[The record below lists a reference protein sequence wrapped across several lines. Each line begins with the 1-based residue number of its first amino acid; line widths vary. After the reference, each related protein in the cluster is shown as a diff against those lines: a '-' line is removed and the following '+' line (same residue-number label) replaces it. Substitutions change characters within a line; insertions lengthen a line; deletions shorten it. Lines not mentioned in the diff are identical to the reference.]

1 MSKVI
6 NQKYMSF
13 EEVVIESENEE
24 DYKESL
30 DIMRK
35 AGFTRIKIYDNESMT
50 MIPAKKI
57 LKNGHIVQRYKRF
70 GGYEIIES
78 KLRAELPKGVKPA
91 DRKEENK

>member
-30 DIMRK
+30 DTMRK
-35 AGFTRIKIYDNESMT
+35 AG
-50 MIPAKKI
+50 
-57 LKNGHIVQRYKRF
+57 
-70 GGYEIIES
+70 
-78 KLRAELPKGVKPA
+78 
-91 DRKEENK
+91 